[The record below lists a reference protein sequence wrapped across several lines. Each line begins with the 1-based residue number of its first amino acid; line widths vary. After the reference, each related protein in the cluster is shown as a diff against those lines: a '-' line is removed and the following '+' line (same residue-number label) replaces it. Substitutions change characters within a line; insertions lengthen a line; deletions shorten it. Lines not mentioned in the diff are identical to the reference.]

1 MYQGGGSGLRG
12 ATFLPHYDRLGV
24 SPSLDSD
31 NFLINERW
39 HHVSYSMGIQDGTG
53 AEFKHTNAQIA
64 VLLIEM
70 TE

>member
-1 MYQGGGSGLRG
+1 MHQEGGSGSRG

-53 AEFKHTNAQIA
+53 AEF
-64 VLLIEM
+64 
-70 TE
+70 